1 MIADG
6 SEPGITA
13 DCERAHVKEHR
24 IPYTEA
30 YKKAAT
36 GQLFCI
42 SLHTSIR
49 ISI

>member
-30 YKKAAT
+30 WGRRKIDSSQQ
-36 GQLFCI
+36 G
-42 SLHTSIR
+42 SV
-49 ISI
+49 